1 MIPQRLDLNDY
12 PDSSQALMHPV
23 FAIYTREVKKK
34 YATIVQIHM
43 RNAINQIR
51 DIV

>member
-12 PDSSQALMHPV
+12 PDSSQALMHPI
-23 FAIYTREVKKK
+23 FAIYAKVKEK

-43 RNAINQIR
+43 RNAVNRIR
-51 DIV
+51 YIL